1 RLSRNSSPM
10 SAVESNLK
18 CNARERSGSRKLS
31 EFGVKTRT
39 PSALIRRCC
48 FGCFAHH
55 LRLRR
60 EVDHALRIGLG
71 TRGIVH
77 APLYVQ
83 QRCALLGVEMA
94 TPYHCFFRAD
104 KSWNDQ
110 VSDPL

>member
-1 RLSRNSSPM
+1 M

-18 CNARERSGSRKLS
+18 CNARECSGSRKLS
-31 EFGVKTRT
+31 ESELRRE
-39 PSALIRRCC
+39 PRLLPLIGRCC
-48 FGCFAHH
+48 FGCFAHQ

-83 QRCALLGVEMA
+83 QRCALLGAAMA
-94 TPYHCFFRAD
+94 TPYHCFLRAD

-110 VSDPL
+110 VSDPI